1 MADYISPRGD
11 DYIGLFAVTSGYGLE
26 TLVNKYDKDLDDYS
40 SIMVKVIADRLAE
53 AATEWLHEKIRKEDW
68 GYSASENFNNDELIK
83 EKYIGIRPAPGYA
96 SCLIILKKIKY
107 GIYWMSKIMRA

>member
-1 MADYISPRGD
+1 
-11 DYIGLFAVTSGYGLE
+11 
-26 TLVNKYDKDLDDYS
+26 
-40 SIMVKVIADRLAE
+40 MVKVIADRLAE

-96 SCLIILKKIKY
+96 SCPDHSEKDKIWNLLDVKNNAGISLTESRAMDPASSVCGWYFSHPKSRYFSVLKNY
-107 GIYWMSKIMRA
+107 AV